1 MKKKLLGVLFVL
13 GLLLAL
19 PSVVS
24 FAENVSGTCG
34 AEDGGTNITWTLDDE
49 GTFTISGTGAM
60 ADYDA
65 ASSVPW
71 NGSVA
76 TIKTVVIEDGVS
88 KIGANAFYGCKNLTS
103 VTIAK
108 SVNFIGFGA
117 FLNCTRLTDVYYA
130 GTQENWNSI
139 TKMDSMYNFIL
150 HYHCGAT
157 DNDNVYWGLFNGTL
171 IISGSGDMK
180 DYTDG
185 NSVPW
190 NQFSTEIEDVVIKEG
205 VKNIGTYAFNNC
217 TNLTVATIPKSVTK
231 IGDYGFLPSSESR
244 YVNYVGTF
252 DEWNAIENGGNG
264 WISIILSSNYVT
276 TGSCGTEGNNGDNV
290 TWELVNGN
298 TLIIRGKGDMK
309 DYAEVIDRPWGP
321 SDVIK
326 TVVIEDGVT
335 KIGNNA
341 FYGCTK
347 LTSMK
352 ILMKEI
358 ISIGEYAFFNCQNL
372 TDVYYAGTPEDENN
386 RKIYDKIYGF
396 WHYKC
401 GAEDDDNVYWALFD
415 GTLTISGN
423 GTMANYQ
430 NASEVPWNVSI
441 KDINNVK
448 IGYGV
453 INVGDNAFSG
463 CMSLTSTTIPLSVN
477 SMGNNAFS
485 GCTGLTSMSIPLS
498 VTNIGNSTF
507 SGCTG
512 LTSMS
517 IPKSVTT
524 IGSGTFNGC
533 TNLASVIILS
543 RNTPS
548 IGNNAFNGCSK
559 LTAIYM
565 PKDCSIDTSAIP
577 ESINQIKYEVEHTT
591 EGVNG
596 ETIVA
601 ITSVTRSVDLNCD
614 SMGNGYYIIKNEA
627 GDSVTLSDV
636 CKPNDDTIT
645 HTGYSMRRRK
655 KINAENHVYGCVAGG
670 ERRCIDCGAKQTCT
684 GNPSEVKSGNLT
696 YNCYT
701 CGDGIKVVELNLAAA

>member
-1 MKKKLLGVLFVL
+1 MKKKLLGILFVL

-24 FAENVSGTCG
+24 LAATANSNFCG
-34 AEDGGTNITWTLDDE
+34 ATGNENSVTWALDDE
-49 GTFTISGTGAM
+49 GTLTISGTGAM

-76 TIKTVVIEDGVS
+76 TIKTVVIEDGVN

-108 SVNFIGFGA
+108 SVNFIGLGA
-117 FLNCTRLTDVYYA
+117 FLNCTRLTDVYYV

-231 IGDYGFLPSSESR
+231 IRDYGFLPSSESR
-244 YVNYVGTF
+244 YVNYVGTS
-252 DEWNAIENGGNG
+252 DEWGAIERGEHG
-264 WISIILSSNYVT
+264 WNSIIFRSNYVT
-276 TGSCGTEGNNGDNV
+276 TGSCGTGGNNGDNV

-298 TLIIRGKGDMK
+298 TLIIRGKDGMK
-309 DYAEVIDRPWGP
+309 DYAEVSDTPWGP
-321 SDVIK
+321 SEVIK
-326 TVVIEDGVT
+326 TVVIEDDVT

-341 FYGCTK
+341 FYGCTS
-347 LTSMK
+347 LTSVT
-352 ILMKEI
+352 IPNSVT
-358 ISIGEYAFFNCQNL
+358 SIGEYAFFNCPNL
-372 TDVYYAGTPEDENN
+372 TDVYYAGTPEDDNN
-386 RKIYDKIYGF
+386 GKIYNEIHGF

-401 GAEDDDNVYWALFD
+401 GAEDDDNVYWSLFD

-441 KDINNVK
+441 KDIKNVK

-463 CMSLTSTTIPLSVN
+463 YTSLTSATIPLSVN

-498 VTNIGNSTF
+498 VTSVGNNTF
-507 SGCTG
+507 YDCTG
-512 LTSMS
+512 LTSVL

-524 IGSGTFNGC
+524 IGSG
-533 TNLASVIILS
+533 
-543 RNTPS
+543 
-548 IGNNAFNGCSK
+548 AFNGCVN
-559 LTAIYM
+559 LAVIYI
-565 PKDCSIDTSAIP
+565 PEGCSVDTSAIP

-645 HTGYSMRRRK
+645 HTGYSMRKRK
-655 KINAENHVYGCVAGG
+655 KINAENHVYGCVVDG

-701 CGDGIKVVELNLAAA
+701 CGDGIKVVELNLAAM